1 MALEESTVN
10 RQSALDI
17 PEKTAGKQLSKEA
30 QPEPESPSLEEHI
43 PVDETA
49 RAQWTDF
56 ADKWRLDYLPAFSR
70 WAAPTSTSDY
80 LMWVFSRNM
89 DALKA
94 QGYMTKSYVE
104 TEIKAHFEVENLTH
118 EGLAKTWNFDGE
130 TYTAVPGGVKD
141 RPARAARQHYPGK
154 PRHTA
159 AVLRTIL
166 PDGKRQSAGRRG
178 MEPLPR
184 GNYQRRRAG
193 FDGASGIYARL
204 YRAGWRTN
212 FSEPDGTV
220 H

>member
-1 MALEESTVN
+1 M
-10 RQSALDI
+10 
-17 PEKTAGKQLSKEA
+17 SKEA

-141 RPARAARQHYPGK
+141 RPLARLDSCLLYTSVAQCCLFSKQGNNCGLYD
-154 PRHTA
+154 
-159 AVLRTIL
+159 IL
-166 PDGKRQSAGRRG
+166 P
-178 MEPLPR
+178 PLR
-184 GNYQRRRAG
+184 VC
-193 FDGASGIYARL
+193 GILSR
-204 YRAGWRTN
+204 N
-212 FSEPDGTV
+212 EI